1 MGSRAWHLV
10 RAKHHKAAADHLRDT
25 EWEDWAAVA
34 LAYAAH
40 QMVHSSL
47 SGEPDLPKD
56 ERHPRKHTAPPGAGS
71 GGRGTNQLVN
81 ALFPEPVAVAYA
93 SLFEAGR
100 RTRYDLRKLSTLNAS
115 TYRLLELQ
123 YRTVEDHCKHV
134 NASRPDIPTEQP

>member
-1 MGSRAWHLV
+1 MGSRAWHLA

-25 EWEDWAAVA
+25 EWEDWAAVG

-47 SGEPDLPKD
+47 SGEPELARD
-56 ERHPRKHTAPPGAGS
+56 ERHPRKHTAPPGVGH

-81 ALFPEPVAVAYA
+81 ALFPDPIAVAYA

-100 RTRYDLRKLSTLNAS
+100 RTRYDLQKLDVA
-115 TYRLLELQ
+115 TYRLLEFQ
-123 YRTVEDHCKHV
+123 YRTVEDHCIHL
-134 NASRPDIPTEQP
+134 NGSRPDRRTEEP